1 MGGGAVKTHII
12 AAGLA
17 ALGLI
22 ASGTSALAQQ
32 KAPAKAPAYVAPA
45 WSWNGVYLGV
55 NVGWDWGEPTGD
67 RGAFFPGGIGLAV
80 ADGRVPGTLDVRPDG
95 AIGGGQIGVNWQT
108 GPVIFGLEADIQASG
123 IREER
128 NFTVAGPGFPA
139 LPAQITAEE
148 RIRWFGTA
156 RARLGVTPVERALLY
171 VTGGFAYG
179 SVDSNVRIAF
189 PFPGGGF
196 DGDFSG
202 GRSGTKT
209 GWTAGGGFEYA
220 WDNNWSVKAEYL
232 YIDLGS
238 DTVRL
243 IDPNIPDDFVDY
255 RFRHRDH
262 IVRAGINYKFGA
274 PAAVI
279 AKY

>member
-1 MGGGAVKTHII
+1 MKTHII
-12 AAGLA
+12 AASLA
-17 ALGLI
+17 ALGLM
-22 ASGTSALAQQ
+22 APGMSAVAQQ

-45 WSWNGVYLGV
+45 WSWSGFYVGV
-55 NVGWDWGEPTGD
+55 NAGWGRGEPTGD
-67 RGAFFPGGIGLAV
+67 RGAFSPGGIALAV
-80 ADGRVPGTLDVRPDG
+80 ADGRIPGTLDVKPGG

-108 GPVIFGLEADIQASG
+108 GVVVFGLEADIQASG

-128 NFTVAGPGFPA
+128 NFTIAGPGGGP
-139 LPAQITAEE
+139 LPAQITAAE

-156 RARLGVTPVERALLY
+156 RARLGVTPAERALLY

-179 SVDSNVRIAF
+179 SVESNARIAF

-220 WDNNWSVKAEYL
+220 WDNSWSVKAEYL

-238 DTVRL
+238 DSFRL
-243 IDPNIPDDFVDY
+243 IDPVSTTDFVDY
-255 RFRHRDH
+255 RFHHRDH
-262 IVRAGINYKFGA
+262 IVRAGINYRFGG
-274 PAAVI
+274 PAAVV

>member
-1 MGGGAVKTHII
+1 MKTHII

-17 ALGLI
+17 ALGLV
-22 ASGTSALAQQ
+22 ASGTSTLAQQ
-32 KAPAKAPAYVAPA
+32 KAPAKAPSYVTPT
-45 WSWNGVYLGV
+45 WSWAGFYVGV
-55 NVGWDWGEPTGD
+55 NAGWGWGKPTGD
-67 RGAFFPGGIGLAV
+67 LGAFSPVVAAAV
-80 ADGRVPGTLDVRPDG
+80 ADGRIPGALDVKPDG

-108 GPVIFGLEADIQASG
+108 GVVVFGLEADIQGSG

-128 NFTVAGPGFPA
+128 NFTIAGPGFPA
-139 LPAQITAEE
+139 LPAQITVEE

-156 RARLGVTPVERALLY
+156 RARFGVTPVERALLY
-171 VTGGFAYG
+171 VTGGLAYG
-179 SVDSNVRIAF
+179 NVDSNVRIAF

-220 WDNNWSVKAEYL
+220 WDSNWSVKAEYL

-243 IDPNIPDDFVDY
+243 IEPNLPGDYVDY
-255 RFRHRDH
+255 RFHHRDH
-262 IVRAGINYKFGA
+262 IVRAGINYRFGA

>member
-1 MGGGAVKTHII
+1 MNRFAI
-12 AAGLA
+12 A
-17 ALGLI
+17 ALGL
-22 ASGTSALAQQ
+22 ATLTTSAMAADMPV
-32 KAPAKAPAYVAPA
+32 KARVPAYVAPA
-45 WSWNGVYLGV
+45 WSWSGFYVGV
-55 NVGWDWGEPTGD
+55 NVGWGWGKPTGD
-67 RGAFFPGGIGLAV
+67 LADFSQTAGILGAIQ
-80 ADGRVPGTLDVRPDG
+80 DGRIPGSLDVKPDG
-95 AIGGGQIGVNWQT
+95 PIGGGQIGVNWQT
-108 GPVIFGLEADIQASG
+108 GAVVFGLEADIQASG
-123 IREER
+123 IRKEQ
-128 NFTVAGPGFPA
+128 NIFIAGPGFPA

-148 RIRWFGTA
+148 RLRWFGTA
-156 RARLGVTPVERALLY
+156 RTRFGVTPVERALLY

-179 SVDSNVRIAF
+179 SVENNARIAF

-202 GRSGTKT
+202 AQSSTKT

-238 DTVRL
+238 DTFRL
-243 IDPNIPDDFVDY
+243 IDPNFPADYVDY
-255 RFRHRDH
+255 RFHHRDH

-274 PAAVI
+274 AAPVV

>member
-1 MGGGAVKTHII
+1 MNRLAI
-12 AAGLA
+12 A
-17 ALGLI
+17 ALGLAI
-22 ASGTSALAQQ
+22 VTTSATAADMPV
-32 KAPAKAPAYVAPA
+32 KARAPAYVPPP
-45 WSWNGVYLGV
+45 WSWSGFYVGV
-55 NVGWDWGEPTGD
+55 NVGWGWGKPTGD
-67 RGAFFPGGIGLAV
+67 LAGFSQTPGIIGAI
-80 ADGRVPGTLDVRPDG
+80 ADGRIPGSLDVKPDG

-108 GPVIFGLEADIQASG
+108 GVVVVGLEADIQASG
-123 IREER
+123 IRKER
-128 NFTVAGPGFPA
+128 DLFIAGPGFPA

-171 VTGGFAYG
+171 VTGGFAFG
-179 SVDSNVRIAF
+179 GVHSSARIAF

-202 GRSGTKT
+202 SQSSTKT

-220 WDNNWSVKAEYL
+220 FDNNWSVKAEYL

-238 DTVRL
+238 TTFRL
-243 IDPNIPDDFVDY
+243 VDPNFPNDFVDY
-255 RFRHRDH
+255 RFDHRDH
-262 IVRAGINYKFGA
+262 IARVGVNYKFGPPA
-274 PAAVI
+274 PVV

>member
-1 MGGGAVKTHII
+1 MKTHII
-12 AAGLA
+12 AAGLV
-17 ALGLI
+17 ALGLMG
-22 ASGTSALAQQ
+22 SGTSAFAQQ

-45 WSWNGVYLGV
+45 WSWSGFYIGV
-55 NVGWDWGEPTGD
+55 NAGWGWGKPTGD
-67 RGAFFPGGIGLAV
+67 LGAFSPGFITTAV
-80 ADGRVPGTLDVRPDG
+80 ADGRIPGGLDVKPDG

-108 GPVIFGLEADIQASG
+108 GVVVFGLEADIQASG
-123 IREER
+123 VREER
-128 NFTVAGPGFPA
+128 IFTIAGPG
-139 LPAQITAEE
+139 LPFLPTQITAEE

-189 PFPGGGF
+189 LFPGGGL
-196 DGDFSG
+196 DGDLSG

-232 YIDLGS
+232 YVDLGS
-238 DTVRL
+238 DTLRL
-243 IDPNIPDDFVDY
+243 IDPNFPAEFVDY
-255 RFRHRDH
+255 RFHHRDH

>member
-1 MGGGAVKTHII
+1 MKTHII
-12 AAGLA
+12 AASLA
-17 ALGLI
+17 ALGLM
-22 ASGTSALAQQ
+22 APGMSAIAQQ
-32 KAPAKAPAYVAPA
+32 KAPTKAPAYVAPA
-45 WSWNGVYLGV
+45 WSWSGFYVGV
-55 NVGWDWGEPTGD
+55 NVGWGWGKPTGD
-67 RGAFFPGGIGLAV
+67 LGEFAQTVGIVGAVQDARIPGS
-80 ADGRVPGTLDVRPDG
+80 LDIKPDG
-95 AIGGGQIGVNWQT
+95 AIGGSQIGVNWQT
-108 GPVIFGLEADIQASG
+108 GVIVFGLETDIQASG

-128 NFTVAGPGFPA
+128 SFTIAGPGFPF

-156 RARLGVTPVERALLY
+156 RARFGVTPVERALLY

-179 SVDSNVRIAF
+179 SVESSARIAF
-189 PFPGGGF
+189 SFPGGGF

-238 DTVRL
+238 DTFRL
-243 IDPNIPDDFVDY
+243 IDPIFTDEFVDY
-255 RFRHRDH
+255 RFHHRDH

>member
-1 MGGGAVKTHII
+1 MDGGAVKTHII

-17 ALGLI
+17 ALGLMT
-22 ASGTSALAQQ
+22 SGTSTLAQRV
-32 KAPAKAPAYVAPA
+32 PAKAPVYVAPA
-45 WSWNGVYLGV
+45 WSWSGFYVGV
-55 NVGWDWGEPTGD
+55 NAGWGWGKPTGD
-67 RGAFFPGGIGLAV
+67 RDAISPSPIAVAV
-80 ADGRVPGTLDVRPDG
+80 ADGRIPGALDVKPDG

-108 GPVIFGLEADIQASG
+108 GVVVFGLEADIQGSG

-128 NFTVAGPGFPA
+128 NFTIAGPGFPA

-156 RARLGVTPVERALLY
+156 RARFGVTPAERALLY

-179 SVDSNVRIAF
+179 SVESSARIAF

-202 GRSGTKT
+202 ARSSTKT

-220 WDNNWSVKAEYL
+220 WGNNWSAKAEYL
-232 YIDLGS
+232 YVDLGS
-238 DTVRL
+238 DTIRL
-243 IDPNIPDDFVDY
+243 IDPNFPADFVDY
-255 RFRHRDH
+255 RFQHRDH
-262 IVRAGINYKFGA
+262 IFRAGINYRFGA
-274 PAAVI
+274 PAPVV